1 MQVTLVMFK
10 ADGTRRDFQLRKS
23 RMVIGRAATADLRI
37 PLSSVSRQ
45 HCEVFLEDG
54 LVKMRD
60 LGSSN
65 GTYHNSVRSQDA
77 VLAPGDELVVGPVVF
92 TMVIDGLPKVVE
104 PVRTILPQEAEGGND
119 FAPSQNNAIHAA
131 DISPSEANDREV
143 AELIEA
149 EMENDAPP
157 AKHAAK
163 PAPAIVAPPAK
174 PAAAKPVVDDDSVLA
189 LEDDDLLGLPPAP
202 AGQPGEDD
210 DPIAALA
217 ALADEDES
225 SDLPLLAEDDDDVK
239 KPASPASSSA
249 GGKKK

>member
-104 PVRTILPQEAEGGND
+104 PVRTILPQEAEGGNE
-119 FAPSQNNAIHAA
+119 FAPSQNNAINAS
-131 DISPSEANDREV
+131 DISPSDANDREV

-157 AKHAAK
+157 AKAPAK
-163 PAPAIVAPPAK
+163 PAPAAAAPPAQ

-189 LEDDDLLGLPPAP
+189 LEDDDMLGLPPAA

-217 ALADEDES
+217 ALADDDES

-249 GGKKK
+249 AGKKK

>member
-104 PVRTILPQEAEGGND
+104 PVRTILPQETEGGND
-119 FAPSQNNAIHAA
+119 VEPSRSSAA
-131 DISPSEANDREV
+131 QAQQASASDAADREV

-149 EMENDAPP
+149 EMEQE
-157 AKHAAK
+157 
-163 PAPAIVAPPAK
+163 APPAK
-174 PAAAKPVVDDDSVLA
+174 PAPAPVAAAQPAKPAPAKPPADDDSVLA
-189 LEDDDLLGLPPAP
+189 LEDDDILDLPPAKP
-202 AGQPGEDD
+202 GQASDDD

-217 ALADEDES
+217 ALADED
-225 SDLPLLAEDDDDVK
+225 SDLPLLAEDDDDLK
-239 KPASPASSSA
+239 KPATGAGSSVA
-249 GGKKK
+249 GKKK